1 MLAVIDIRGA
11 FDLAHYAAET
21 MVGGRREGMKWELHF
36 YQEINLSIL
45 FYWNLFLF
53 SLYFLQIRLNPA

>member
-21 MVGGRREGMKWELHF
+21 MVGGRREGMK
-36 YQEINLSIL
+36 
-45 FYWNLFLF
+45 
-53 SLYFLQIRLNPA
+53 